1 MSTRAI
7 RGATQL
13 SIDTP
18 QEMNGAVVELIS
30 EILRSN
36 NLQIEN
42 LISVFFTS
50 TKDLVSEFPAAAARG
65 MGLGNTPL
73 ICSVE
78 IDVPNSLPRVIRVL
92 IHCESD
98 LKKSEITHIYLRGAS
113 ALRKDLAQ

>member
-13 SIDTP
+13 AVDTA
-18 QEMNGAVVELIS
+18 QEMNEAVVELMT
-30 EILRSN
+30 ELLRVN
-36 NLQIEN
+36 KIQIEE

-65 MGLGNTPL
+65 MGLENTPL
-73 ICSVE
+73 ICAVE

-92 IHCESD
+92 IHCESA
-98 LKKSEITHIYLRGAS
+98 LAKSELTHIYLRGART
-113 ALRKDLAQ
+113 LRKDLAQ